1 MTTNNLEY
9 YINLV
14 NQAEAGLE
22 RMESNFERSSPM
34 SKMLSY
40 SIACYGEIIYESVRG
55 NH

>member
-14 NQAEAGLE
+14 IKAEAGFE
-22 RMESNFERSSPM
+22 RIGSNFESSTM

-40 SIACYGEIIYESVRG
+40 SIACYREIIYESVRG
-55 NH
+55 TTN